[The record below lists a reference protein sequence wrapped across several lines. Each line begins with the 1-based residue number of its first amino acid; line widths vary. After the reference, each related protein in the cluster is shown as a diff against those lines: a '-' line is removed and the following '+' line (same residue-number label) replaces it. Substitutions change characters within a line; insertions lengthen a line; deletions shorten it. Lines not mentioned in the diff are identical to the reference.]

1 MKEIII
7 SLIALLIFMP
17 FTHAGKEK
25 KSNRP
30 GKISSLIKQLNDD
43 EFSKREEAV
52 KQLTKLGATA
62 VPALTRATR
71 LKSPEPSM
79 RAFDI
84 IVRQYRNGNDETKEK
99 ATNALKKIAKSKSS
113 HATKAKEVIEAPK
126 EVAGNSNTVTAK
138 ADIRVEGEGISFKRV
153 SVTVQ
158 NGITKVDA
166 EENGQKVKI
175 LDDPENGISVE
186 ITEDKEGKKE
196 THKYQA
202 ADTEELKKKHP
213 EAHKLYR
220 KYTGNVKADEGTVNI
235 RIESKAP

>member
-52 KQLTKLGATA
+52 KQLTELGATA

-84 IVRQYRNGNDETKEK
+84 IVRQYRIGNEETKK
-99 ATNALKKIAKSKSS
+99 RATNALKKIAKSKSS
-113 HATKAKEVIEAPK
+113 HAAKAKEVIEAPK
-126 EVAGNSNTVTAK
+126 EVDVL
-138 ADIRVEGEGISFKRV
+138 
-153 SVTVQ
+153 
-158 NGITKVDA
+158 VDA
-166 EENGQKVKI
+166 V
-175 LDDPENGISVE
+175 V
-186 ITEDKEGKKE
+186 
-196 THKYQA
+196 
-202 ADTEELKKKHP
+202 
-213 EAHKLYR
+213 
-220 KYTGNVKADEGTVNI
+220 
-235 RIESKAP
+235 